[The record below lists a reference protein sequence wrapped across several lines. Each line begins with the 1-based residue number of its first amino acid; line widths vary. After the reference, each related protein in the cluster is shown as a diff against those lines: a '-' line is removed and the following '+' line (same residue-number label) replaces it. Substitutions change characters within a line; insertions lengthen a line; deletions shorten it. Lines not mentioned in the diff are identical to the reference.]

1 MSNSNDSAIGA
12 EIKRAL
18 HAALPVACP
27 DCGADVDEVCV
38 TEHDAPLLW
47 PHVARL
53 AAARSH
59 ARRLEWS
66 A

>member
-1 MSNSNDSAIGA
+1 VASSAITY
-12 EIKRAL
+12 EVRRAL
-18 HAALPVACP
+18 DAALPVACP
-27 DCGADVDEVCV
+27 ECPAGVDEVCV

-47 PHVARL
+47 PHVGRL

>member
-1 MSNSNDSAIGA
+1 VTRTTIVH
-12 EIKRAL
+12 EVRRAL
-18 HAALPVACP
+18 DAALPVDCP
-27 DCGADVDEVCV
+27 ECPAGADEVCV

-47 PHVARL
+47 PHVSRL